1 MVADQTN
8 MLASLAGPALQDA
21 GGSRL
26 MSLYSCEQE
35 ENVGISEGRRRA
47 RIT

>member
-26 MSLYSCEQE
+26 MSLNSYEQE
-35 ENVGISEGRRRA
+35 GDVRRQ
-47 RIT
+47 